1 MVALGWLVI
10 IAGSIVSLIFSIQI
24 LIKNFQENVLWG
36 IASLFFGLPGLIF
49 VIMRWDD
56 VGSLFLKSLAASFGS
71 VLLGGLMIAMG
82 S

>member
-1 MVALGWLVI
+1 MTALGWLVI
-10 IAGSIVSLIFSIQI
+10 VAGSFVSLFFSVQI

-36 IASLFFGLPGLIF
+36 LASLFFGLPSLIF
-49 VIMRWDD
+49 VALRWDQ

-71 VLLGGLMIAMG
+71 ILLGGLMIAMG